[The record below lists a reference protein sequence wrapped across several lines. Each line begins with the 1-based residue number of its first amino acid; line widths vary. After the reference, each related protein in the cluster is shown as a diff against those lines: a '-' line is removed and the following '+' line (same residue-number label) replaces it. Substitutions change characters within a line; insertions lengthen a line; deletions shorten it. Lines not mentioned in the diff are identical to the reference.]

1 MVGNFLTSLA
11 QSPDGLLWA
20 NSQAICT
27 QWKIDVLNGK
37 HAFGVSVVRAGTGAD
52 TFNAALF
59 LASAT
64 RGASDTVYNTT
75 GEVSGTNYV
84 AGGVAVTNATV
95 PASTG
100 TTSFWTPSASIV
112 FTTVTLA
119 TAFDCMVLYNATS
132 ASKLAVA
139 VFTFGS
145 QTVTAGNFTLAMPV
159 NDAST
164 GLIRIA

>member
-1 MVGNFLTSLA
+1 M
-11 QSPDGLLWA
+11 A
-20 NSQAICT
+20 NTQALCT
-27 QWKIDVLNGK
+27 QFKVDVLNGL
-37 HAFGVSVVRAGTGAD
+37 HAFGVSVIRAATTKD
-52 TFNAALF
+52 VFNAALF

-64 RGASDTVYNTT
+64 RGAADTVYNTT

-84 AGGVAVTNATV
+84 AGGVTVTNATV
-95 PASTG
+95 PASSG

-119 TAFDCMVLYNATS
+119 TAFDCMLLYNFTS
-132 ASKLAVA
+132 STKLAVA

-145 QTVTAGNFTLAMPV
+145 QTVTAGNFTLTMPT
-159 NDAST
+159 NDQTT